1 MLYDQVQETV
11 SFIRNLT
18 KFEAD
23 LGIVLG
29 TGLGDLSRHIRVEFE
44 IQYKDIPHFPVSTV
58 ESHQSKLIFGFLND
72 HPVIAMAG
80 RFHYYEGY
88 SMKEL
93 TFPIRVLKYLGIKT
107 LIQSNV
113 SGSVNPNFNP
123 GDILLV
129 KDHINLHPENPL
141 RGNNDERFGSR
152 FPDMLKTYSKELRE
166 KFINIGQGLNLDL
179 KEAVYLSLQGP
190 NLETPAEYNYFH
202 LIGADLIGMSTVP
215 EVIVARHMGM
225 EVCVLSIVSNKCY
238 PIEEITETT
247 IEEVIAIAGKAEP
260 KLTALVKG
268 FLAKISS

>member
-166 KFINIGQGLNLDL
+166 KFINIGKGLNLDL

-225 EVCVLSIVSNKCY
+225 EVCVLSIVSNKCF